1 MTSRCLKA
9 PPLRPRARLPARPPA
24 SPAALVTL
32 VRHIAQPPV
41 PDRHLSGHVLRPSVA
56 ALLQAGCCWAL
67 LAAPPLRAAEP
78 EPAPR
83 TATSTPVPIE
93 STLPAV
99 RMMPLEVKVNGA
111 EMGSWL
117 LLERGGT
124 LYAPASAFDEWRVN
138 RRASAVPFTHL
149 SQDWYPLTAVPGFEA
164 QVNFANQSVDLKFQ
178 PQSFAATRLTR
189 ELAARPRL
197 SEPALATFLNYD
209 ISFTRTRQRDL
220 GATQNL
226 GALLEFGASNRWGV
240 LTSTYSVLNL
250 GSSDPLSPR
259 AVRRLET
266 TFTHDLPEDKLTLR
280 VGDATTRN
288 AGLGRS
294 VYFGGFQLSRNFG
307 LNPGFISQPLPVING
322 LSSAPSTVELYIND
336 ALRQTSRVP
345 TGPFAID
352 NFPLLTGN
360 GQARVVV
367 RDSLG
372 RETVL
377 VQDFFSRAELLEQ
390 GLSDW
395 SIEAGAVRR
404 NLGTS
409 NADYGQRFMSG
420 LWRYGVDKST
430 TVESHG
436 EYGTSTQGATFGL
449 IRALPFSL
457 LGQLGAAVS
466 NDTISGRGYQ
476 YMFALEHTSLRHGF
490 SVRNEAATQGYRQ
503 IGQEPNSLAYQ
514 RQLSGSYTYSSDRFG
529 SLGLGYARVNSF
541 TQAPLTTYS
550 ANYTMRL
557 GQRSSLN
564 FNVVRV
570 EGLPG
575 TTQSNTSF
583 GMSLLIPL
591 ENQMTISSSLS
602 HRSGQTDG
610 FISASQGLSSDTGLG
625 WRTLA
630 GQRAMQNYAEG
641 GLYYQGNKG
650 TWTADASASAQQ
662 QTVRFGA
669 QGGVAAID
677 GQVFASRRVQ
687 ESFALVEVP
696 GYGDVGV
703 GFQGRVLA
711 RTNKDGKA
719 LVPGMLPYQEN
730 SIRLDPSELPISA
743 ELDSIE
749 QVVVPG
755 NRSGVIVRFPVR
767 SGRGA
772 LIKIVFDDGEPA
784 PAGAE
789 IELVGDKQEF
799 FVARRGE
806 AFITGLQTSNRLRL
820 KWEGASCNFAVDL
833 PAAVNQDDI
842 ARVGPLKCS
851 GVKR

>member
-1 MTSRCLKA
+1 M
-9 PPLRPRARLPARPPA
+9 P
-24 SPAALVTL
+24 
-32 VRHIAQPPV
+32 VRHAAQSPSGA
-41 PDRHLSGHVLRPSVA
+41 RNHSGHVLRPPVLA
-56 ALLQAGCCWAL
+56 MLQAGWCCALL
-67 LAAPPLRAAEP
+67 LAAVPLMAAEP
-78 EPAPR
+78 EAPAPAT
-83 TATSTPVPIE
+83 TAPAPIE
-93 STLPAV
+93 STPPPV
-99 RMMPLEVKVNGA
+99 RMMPLEVRVNGA
-111 EMGSWL
+111 EAGNWV

-124 LYAPASAFDEWRVN
+124 LFAPAAAFDEWRVN
-138 RRASAVPFTHL
+138 RRADAPPFTHL
-149 SQDWYPLTAVPGFEA
+149 GQQWYALTAVPGFEA

-189 ELAARPRL
+189 TLAERPKL
-197 SEPALATFLNYD
+197 SEPALASFLNYD
-209 ISFTRTRQRDL
+209 ISYTRTGQRDL
-220 GATQNL
+220 GSTQNF
-226 GALLEFGASNRWGV
+226 GALLEFGVSNRWGV
-240 LTSTYSVLNL
+240 LTSTYSALNL
-250 GSSDPLSPR
+250 GSSNPLSPR
-259 AVRRLET
+259 TVRRLET
-266 TFTHDLPEDKLTLR
+266 TFTRDLPDDKLTLR
-280 VGDATTRN
+280 LGDATTRN

-294 VYFGGFQLSRNFG
+294 IYFGGFQLSRNFG

-336 ALRQTSRVP
+336 ALRQTSQVP

-367 RDSLG
+367 RDALG

-404 NLGTS
+404 NLGSS

-420 LWRYGVDKST
+420 LWRYGIDKNT
-430 TVESHG
+430 TLETHG
-436 EYGTSTQGATFGL
+436 EYGRSTQGATFGL
-449 IRALPFSL
+449 VRALPFSL
-457 LGQLGAAVS
+457 LGQFGVAVS
-466 NDTISGRGYQ
+466 NDVVTGRGHQ

-490 SVRNEAATQGYRQ
+490 SVRNEAASQGYRQ
-503 IGQEPNSLAYQ
+503 IGQDVASLAYQ
-514 RQLSGSYTYSSDRFG
+514 RQLSGSYTYSSEGFG

-541 TQAPLTTYS
+541 TQGPLTTYS
-550 ANYTMRL
+550 ANYSMRL

-575 TTQSNTSF
+575 NTPSSTSL

-591 ENQMTISSSLS
+591 ENQLAISSSLS

-610 FISASQGLSSDTGLG
+610 YISASKGLSSDTGMG

-641 GLYYQGNKG
+641 GLYYQGNRG
-650 TWTADASASAQQ
+650 TWTADVSASSLQ
-662 QTVRFGA
+662 QTLRVGA
-669 QGGVAAID
+669 QGGLAAID
-677 GQVFASRRVQ
+677 GQFFASRRVQ

-696 GYGDVGV
+696 GYADVGV
-703 GFQGRVLA
+703 GFQGRILA
-711 RTNKDGKA
+711 RTNKEGKA

-755 NRSGVIVRFPVR
+755 NRTGVIVRFPVR

-789 IELVGDKQEF
+789 IELIGDKQEF

-806 AFITGLQTSNRLRL
+806 AFITGMQASNRLRL
-820 KWEGASCNFAVDL
+820 KWEGASCTFTVDL

-842 ARVGPLKCS
+842 ARVGPLKCT
-851 GVKR
+851 GVNR